1 MDLIQFQRLFN
12 KEPRYRLEQ
21 AKKALFHDLIQNWQT
36 AKTLPLSLRE
46 ELNKEWPIEISA
58 KTFVSK
64 DRNTI
69 KAILTLKD
77 GLKIEAVLMR
87 HKNKRNTICVSSQ
100 VGCPI
105 NCSFCATGKMGFE
118 RNLEVWEIV
127 EQVLFFARYLKKIK
141 AKVTN
146 IVFMGMGEPFLNY
159 QNVLGAIRILNDKEG
174 FNLGAR
180 HFSISTVGI
189 VEGIEKL
196 AKEKLQIN
204 LAISLHAPNDELR
217 SKLMPINKKYP
228 IKKVLNAV
236 DDYIKKT
243 RRRVMFEYMML
254 KNLND
259 SVKDAKTLAK
269 LMKKPCARARTVQGR
284 PLYFVN
290 LISYNPTGIF
300 KSSPSRATAKS
311 KEDFTLFLTF
321 ASFGS
326 SVGEE
331 ENLFSSPSLRIKK
344 FKEILEKEGVA
355 VTQRYRFG
363 QGIKAA
369 CGQLALSDTKDDFI
383 KEKKEN
389 DNE

>member
-100 VGCPI
+100 AGCPL
-105 NCSFCATGKMGFE
+105 NCSFCATGKMGFQ
-118 RNLEVWEIV
+118 RNLETWEIV

-189 VEGIEKL
+189 VDGIEKL

-259 SVKDAKTLAK
+259 SVKDAKTLAR
-269 LMKKPCARARTVQGR
+269 LMKKPCTRASPVQGR

-383 KEKKEN
+383 KEKKRK
-389 DNE
+389 